1 MNRKLTKF
9 ALMTNREIYRQYLQQ
24 LGMIYNTGE
33 AAIITDWV
41 FEKIAGLKRAD
52 IIINPD
58 KTTIPEQLTQL
69 NNGLAELM
77 QYKPVQYVLG
87 EAWFYNMKLKVT
99 DDVLIPRPE
108 TEELVKLVVDDWK
121 TFFQNNLSVD
131 INQRLTMLDIG
142 TGSGCIAIAIK
153 KQLPQI
159 TMHAMDMSVGALSV
173 AKENAQTQQTPI
185 NFTQAD
191 FLDEHSWEKLPE
203 FDGIISNPPYIP
215 MNEKEG
221 LDKNVTVYEPH
232 TALFVPDN
240 KPFLFYEKIAAF
252 GEKHLKNDGKIYV
265 EVHENLAK
273 ETAQI
278 FEQYYLVAI
287 KQDIFEK
294 ERMLVITK
302 RIATL

>member
-9 ALMTNREIYRQYLQQ
+9 ALMTNREIYRHYLQQ
-24 LGMIYNTGE
+24 LGMIYNSSE
-33 AAIITDWV
+33 AAVITDWV
-41 FEKIAGLKRAD
+41 FEKMAGLKRAD

-58 KTTIPEQLTQL
+58 KTTLPELITKL
-69 NNGLAELM
+69 DNCLAELL
-77 QYKPVQYVLG
+77 QHKPVQYVLN

-121 TFFQNNLSVD
+121 TFIQNNSSAEG
-131 INQRLTMLDIG
+131 NQRLTMLDIG

-159 TMHAMDMSVGALSV
+159 TMHAMDISVGSLSV
-173 AKENAQTQQTPI
+173 AKENAQAQQTSI
-185 NFTQAD
+185 NFTQAN
-191 FLDEHSWEKLPE
+191 FLDEHSWEKIPE
-203 FDGIISNPPYIP
+203 FDVIISNPPYIP

-221 LDKNVTVYEPH
+221 LDKNVTAFEPH

-240 KPFLFYEKIAAF
+240 KPFLFYERIAAF
-252 GEKHLKNDGKIYV
+252 GEKHLKDDGKIYV

-273 ETAQI
+273 ETAKI

-302 RIATL
+302 RIAAL